1 MAKEPKANVAGSYK
15 IVPIEQLREREDN
28 PNRQSKAIFAQL
40 IQAIADEGFTDPVI
54 VRSVKGGY
62 EILSGAHRVRAA
74 AKLRM
79 PQVPVI
85 DLGAIS
91 EIAARKKLIRGN
103 ELHGAPDEDALAAV
117 VQNIRESGGDE
128 AIQSLGF
135 DDVRLAEL
143 LDDLGDDH
151 LPDEQAEP
159 PPDDAKN
166 AKIRPAD
173 VALAVLELEG
183 VTQSGLKSILKAFR
197 KWRATKDAATP
208 AWEHLVELIRKDN

>member
-1 MAKEPKANVAGSYK
+1 MAKEPKADIAGTYK
-15 IVPIEQLREREDN
+15 VVPIEQLREREDN

-40 IQAIADEGFTDPVI
+40 IQAIRDEGFTDPVI

-79 PQVPVI
+79 AQVPVV

-117 VQNIRESGGDE
+117 IQNIRADGGDD

-159 PPDDAKN
+159 PPEDSKN

-197 KWRATKDAATP
+197 KWRATKDAAVP
-208 AWEHLVELIRKDN
+208 AWEHIIELIRKDA